1 MSIETFL
8 MQLSQYGTAPLLLVL
23 VFIIGLFWRRMDKKD
38 DDDKKRLASLQSAL
52 NASIDAL
59 KADFEKQFTATN
71 KKIDELQSR
80 VSCVERDYLPREE
93 HYKEFS
99 GWRAEI
105 NRLYDLIVN
114 VFKEM
119 PKK

>member
-1 MSIETFL
+1 MGVETL
-8 MQLSQYGTAPLLLVL
+8 IGKLLDYGSAPALLVIAVRL
-23 VFIIGLFWRRMDKKD
+23 GFLIRKLNENAEQDEKRAASLREFVQAQISTLKKD
-38 DDDKKRLASLQSAL
+38 FDERASASDKRL
-52 NASIDAL
+52 D
-59 KADFEKQFTATN
+59 D
-71 KKIDELQSR
+71 LQSR